1 MRILLPISVLIGL
14 LTSCEVKEEHNNAK
28 QDKYGCLLSAG
39 FSYSWLKKEC
49 VQPFNL
55 ANIRLA
61 DPLNKDSAIYV
72 VLSEDK
78 SQAELFSANL
88 PQGTILEAVKGG
100 YLSKDNQIRLIKRAE
115 GWKIYL

>member
-28 QDKYGCLLSAG
+28 QDKYGCLPSAG

-100 YLSKDNQIRLIKRAE
+100 YLSKDNRIRLLKRAE